1 MAAQHYRDDGT
12 GLHKS
17 LLEISPI
24 GIAILAGSGQILY
37 SNPAFGEV
45 LGGTP
50 PELKNRPLAQL
61 APSAAQNYVHERVA
75 AAAQQ
80 GGARCKWATE
90 PNEPWI
96 ELFIERAIED
106 RSDFLVVR
114 AWRGAAPGGSTLNG
128 TSLNGSATKADRPT
142 VPVAV
147 FESVA
152 DVVVPAPEFAVVASA
167 DEPLAQAE
175 SVDISALAAGVADD
189 LRRRTGTTPAVKIQ
203 PGMIVRGDAGLLRLV
218 LQHLIDNAIKFV
230 PSGETA
236 RIEIG
241 QSDGV
246 LFVRDSG
253 IGFEPAQAANIFKPF
268 ERLPGAQTYT
278 GKGIGLASVK
288 RIVERLGG
296 MVWAISKPN
305 RGATFFV
312 RF

>member
-1 MAAQHYRDDGT
+1 MAAQQSGDGGT
-12 GLHKS
+12 GGHES

-24 GIAILAGSGQILY
+24 GIAILAETGHILY

-50 PELKNRPLAQL
+50 PSLRHKPLADL
-61 APSAAQNYVHERVA
+61 APSAAKNYVSERVA
-75 AAAQQ
+75 TAAQQ

-90 PNEPWI
+90 PSQPWI
-96 ELFIERAIED
+96 ELFIERAIQH
-106 RSDFLVVR
+106 RSDYLVVR
-114 AWRGAAPGGSTLNG
+114 AWRGSALTGSN
-128 TSLNGSATKADRPT
+128 LNGSATKVSAITESD
-142 VPVAV
+142 AV
-147 FESVA
+147 F
-152 DVVVPAPEFAVVASA
+152 PAAEYAVVSA
-167 DEPLAQAE
+167 DEPLGEAE
-175 SVDISALAAGVADD
+175 GVDISALAAEVADD
-189 LRRRTGTTPAVKIQ
+189 LRRRTATTPAIKIQ
-203 PGMIVRGDAGLLRLV
+203 PGMTIRGDAGLLRLV

-230 PSGETA
+230 LPGEIA

-253 IGFEPAQAANIFKPF
+253 IGFEPTQAADIFKPF
-268 ERLPGAQTYT
+268 ERLAEAQTYP
-278 GKGIGLASVK
+278 GAGIGLASVK

-296 MVWAISKPN
+296 MVWAISKPG

>member
-1 MAAQHYRDDGT
+1 MASQDKGDGGT
-12 GLHKS
+12 RLHES

-50 PELKNRPLAQL
+50 PDLKNMPLAQL

-75 AAAQQ
+75 TAAQQ
-80 GGARCKWATE
+80 GGARCKWAKE

-114 AWRGAAPGGSTLNG
+114 AWRGAVSKGSNQNG
-128 TSLNGSATKADRPT
+128 TSFNGFATKVDRPP
-142 VPVAV
+142 VPAS
-147 FESVA
+147 ESGG
-152 DVVVPAPEFAVVASA
+152 DVVIPTPEFAVVAAA
-167 DEPLAQAE
+167 DEPLAKAE
-175 SVDISALAAGVADD
+175 SIDVSALAAEVIDE
-189 LRRRTGTTPAVKIQ
+189 LRDRTGTTPAVKIQ
-203 PGMIVRGDAGLLRLV
+203 SGMVARCDIGLMRLV

-230 PSGETA
+230 PPGATA

-246 LFVRDSG
+246 LFVRDNG
-253 IGFEPAQAANIFKPF
+253 IGFEPAQAADIFKPF
-268 ERLPGAQTYT
+268 ERLTGAQAYPGA
-278 GKGIGLASVK
+278 GIGLASVK

-305 RGATFFV
+305 HGATFFV